1 MNSHQIAIEYV
12 HFIGIAK
19 RALVQKNL
27 LCHLT
32 DLLKVGN
39 TIHISTQ
46 LWGYINSQ
54 YTYLD
59 GLHIILGSDTQYM
72 S

>member
-1 MNSHQIAIEYV
+1 MNRHQIAFEYV

-32 DLLKVGN
+32 DLLFKVGN
-39 TIHISTQ
+39 TIHSIVGDISIVII
-46 LWGYINSQ
+46 L
-54 YTYLD
+54 TYLD
-59 GLHIILGSDTQYM
+59 CLHIILGSDTR
-72 S
+72 ST